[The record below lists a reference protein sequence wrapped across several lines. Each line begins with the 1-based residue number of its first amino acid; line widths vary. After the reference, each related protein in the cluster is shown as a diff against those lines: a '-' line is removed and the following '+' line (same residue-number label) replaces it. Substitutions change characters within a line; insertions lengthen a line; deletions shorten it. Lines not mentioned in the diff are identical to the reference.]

1 MKHLVRRAQRRDV
14 EAFGALVERYQDAVY
29 GTALALLGDVHDAQ
43 EVAQETFLQGWRDLK
58 GLRDPDNFPAWICRI
73 ARNRSVDLV
82 RRKDRAV
89 SLEKVREPQSPEL
102 GVPALL
108 EASERRETVMR
119 AIQALSEP
127 LRVTVTLFYIN
138 EYSEKDVSTFLGCP
152 LGTVKRRLHEA
163 RRQLR
168 KGLMHMVAEELKKSR
183 PDQLKDRVLRRIRQM
198 RMNGQYR
205 AAAREGW
212 NGFFDLGTGGDG
224 EAFLRVAKLAQA
236 PLASGHACFDLLPR
250 PLIWREQAFRSNRV
264 PSPAFHSNAF
274 FHRHSFSSHGTLEVP
289 RT

>member
-1 MKHLVRRAQRRDV
+1 MEDLVRRAQRRDV

-58 GLRDPDNFPAWICRI
+58 GLRDPGNFPAWICRI

-89 SLEKVREPQSPEL
+89 SLEKVREPPSPEP

-138 EYSEKDVSTFLGCP
+138 GYSEKDVSKFLGCP

-168 KGLMHMVAEELKKSR
+168 KGLLHMVEEELKKSR
-183 PDQLKDRVLRRIRQM
+183 PTQLK
-198 RMNGQYR
+198 
-205 AAAREGW
+205 EGSP
-212 NGFFDLGTGGDG
+212 
-224 EAFLRVAKLAQA
+224 A
-236 PLASGHACFDLLPR
+236 PR
-250 PLIWREQAFRSNRV
+250 PSGAHE
-264 PSPAFHSNAF
+264 
-274 FHRHSFSSHGTLEVP
+274 
-289 RT
+289 RTMPGSGARGKERLL